1 MTATVSL
8 GIDIGTTG
16 TKVVAFDAA
25 DGRLLAVSR
34 SVRAHTDGPGIAEAD
49 CAEWIENTVSAV
61 ADLIAHHGVDPRR
74 IASISTTGMVP
85 AVVALNDEHLPLRR
99 AILQSDARAVDEIST
114 VVRQLA
120 PFNPVTT
127 TGSAVS
133 QQSVAPTLLW
143 LQSHE
148 PELWSRTRLIVG
160 SYDWVLMR
168 LGARPHVE
176 RNWALESGLFTVDG
190 ERFVEAFAAAQI
202 NASMIPEVVEPG
214 RVVGALSSE
223 MAERMG
229 LPSGIPLV
237 VGGADHVLS
246 AYSAGVRAPGDWLV
260 KLGGA
265 GDVLVA
271 SETPLAD
278 ERLYLDAHPV
288 PGLWL
293 PNGCMATSGSLIRW
307 FQALTGGGELLRLDD
322 EAATEPAAGLYCL
335 PYFLGEKSPLHDPD
349 LRGAFVGLHLGTS
362 RGAMHRAVLESIAFG
377 FRHHAEV
384 FGELGLP
391 LTRAMVTNG
400 GSKSKLWKQIHADVL
415 GTELHPIVDH
425 PGASFGAAVIAAIGV
440 GLLDAWTDVDRYIS
454 LGPTVHPDS
463 AAAATYDAAYPEWR
477 QLGAALEPFSHS
489 LSRKAHA

>member
-1 MTATVSL
+1 MTATVTL

-49 CAEWIENTVSAV
+49 GAEWIDNAITAIG
-61 ADLIAHHGVDPRR
+61 DLIAHHGVDPHRV
-74 IASISTTGMVP
+74 AAISTTGMVP
-85 AVVALNDEHLPLRR
+85 AVIALDDRHLPLRR
-99 AILQSDARAVDEIST
+99 AILQSDARAGEQIAAVARD
-114 VVRQLA
+114 LA
-120 PFNPVTT
+120 PFAPVTT

-143 LQSHE
+143 LQAHE
-148 PELWSRTRLIVG
+148 PDLWMRTRLVVG

-168 LGARPHVE
+168 FGARPHVE
-176 RNWALESGLFTVDG
+176 RNWALESGLFTVSG
-190 ERFVEAFAAAQI
+190 ERFIEAFASAQI
-202 NASMIPEVVEPG
+202 DTSMIPEVVEPG
-214 RVVGALSSE
+214 TVVGALSAE
-223 MAERMG
+223 MAERTG
-229 LPSGIPLV
+229 LPTGIPLV

-271 SETPLAD
+271 SDTPLVD

-307 FQALTGGGELLRLDD
+307 FQTLTGGAELLRLDD
-322 EAATEPAAGLYCL
+322 EAAAEPAAGLYCL

-349 LRGAFVGLHLGTS
+349 LRGAFVGLHLSTS
-362 RGAMHRAVLESIAFG
+362 RGAMYRAVLESIAFG

-415 GTELHPIVDH
+415 GTDMHPIVDH

-454 LGPTVHPDS
+454 LGPTMHPDP
-463 AAAATYDAAYPEWR
+463 AAASTYDAAYREWR

-489 LSRKAHA
+489 LARKAHP

>member
-1 MTATVSL
+1 MSATVTL

-49 CAEWIENTVSAV
+49 SAEWIDNAV
-61 ADLIAHHGVDPRR
+61 AAIGDLIAHHDVDPRR
-74 IASISTTGMVP
+74 VSAISTTGMVP
-85 AVVALNDEHLPLRR
+85 AVLALDDDNRPLRR
-99 AILQSDARAVDEIST
+99 AILQSDARAVDEIS
-114 VVRQLA
+114 VVARQLA
-120 PFNPVTT
+120 PFDPVTT

-143 LQSHE
+143 LQAHE
-148 PELWSRTRLIVG
+148 PELWSRVSFVVG

-176 RNWALESGLFTVDG
+176 RNWALESGLFTVGG
-190 ERFVEAFAAAQI
+190 ERFGEAFSAARIGI
-202 NASMIPEVVEPG
+202 NLIPEVAEPG
-214 RVVGALSSE
+214 TVVGALSLE
-223 MAERMG
+223 MAERTG

-271 SETPLAD
+271 SETPLLD

-307 FQALTGGGELLRLDD
+307 FQSLTGGAELLRLDD
-322 EAATEPAAGLYCL
+322 EAAVEPVAGLYCL
-335 PYFLGEKSPLHDPD
+335 PYFLGEKSPLHDPH

-362 RGAMHRAVLESIAFG
+362 RGAMYRAVLESIAFG

-384 FGELGLP
+384 FRELGLP
-391 LTRAMVTNG
+391 LDRAMVTNG

-415 GTELHPIVDH
+415 GTDLHPIVDH

-454 LGPTVHPDS
+454 LGPTVHPES
-463 AAAATYDAAYPEWR
+463 QSAATYDAAYREWR
-477 QLGAALEPFSHS
+477 QLGTALEPFSHS
-489 LSRKAHA
+489 LSRKAHS

>member
-1 MTATVSL
+1 MTATVTL

-25 DGRLLAVSR
+25 DGRLIAVSR
-34 SVRAHTDGPGIAEAD
+34 SVQAHTDGPGMAEAD
-49 CAEWIENTVSAV
+49 GAEWIDNAITAIGE
-61 ADLIAHHGVDPRR
+61 LIAHHGVDPRR
-74 IASISTTGMVP
+74 VAAISTTGMVP
-85 AVVALNDEHLPLRR
+85 AVIPLDHRCVPLRR
-99 AILQSDARAVDEIST
+99 AILQSDARAVEQIAD
-114 VVRQLA
+114 VARGLA
-120 PFNPVTT
+120 PFDPVTT

-143 LQSHE
+143 LQVHE
-148 PELWSRTRLIVG
+148 PDLWMRTRFVVG
-160 SYDWVLMR
+160 SYDWVLTR

-176 RNWALESGLFTVDG
+176 RNWALESGLFTVTG
-190 ERFVEAFAAAQI
+190 ERFTEAFASAQI
-202 NASMIPEVVEPG
+202 DDTMIPEVVEPG
-214 RVVGALSSE
+214 TVVGSLSAE
-223 MAERMG
+223 MANRTG
-229 LPSGIPLV
+229 LPIGIPLV

-271 SETPLAD
+271 SDAPLVD

-307 FQALTGGGELLRLDD
+307 FQTLAGGAELLRLDD
-322 EAATEPAAGLYCL
+322 EAATESAAGLYCL

-362 RGAMHRAVLESIAFG
+362 RGAMYRAVLESIAFG

-384 FGELGLP
+384 FGQLGLP

-415 GTELHPIVDH
+415 GTEMHPIVDH

-454 LGPTVHPDS
+454 LGPTVYPDS
-463 AAAATYDAAYPEWR
+463 AAASRYDEAYEEWR

-489 LSRKAHA
+489 LARKAYL